1 MLERTIKILSEHV
14 TNGAE
19 IKAESGLVADLG
31 LTSLDIVDIIVA
43 FEDEFDIEI
52 PDQIIPSL
60 TTVQDIADYL
70 EKHAED

>member
-1 MLERTIKILSEHV
+1 MLERTTKLLSGFV
-14 TNGAE
+14 KNGAE
-19 IKAESGLVADLG
+19 IKPESSLVADLG
-31 LTSLDIVDIIVA
+31 LSSLDIVDIIVS

-70 EKHAED
+70 EKHA

>member
-1 MLERTIKILSEHV
+1 MFERTVKILSEFV
-14 TNGAE
+14 KSDVE
-19 IKAESGLVADLG
+19 IKPESSLVADLG
-31 LTSLDIVDIIVA
+31 LSSLDIVDLIVS

-70 EKHAED
+70 EKHA

>member
-1 MLERTIKILSEHV
+1 MLERTVKILSEFV
-14 TNGAE
+14 KSDVE
-19 IKAESGLVADLG
+19 IKPESSLVADLG
-31 LTSLDIVDIIVA
+31 LSSLDIVDLIVS

-70 EKHAED
+70 DKHA

>member
-1 MLERTIKILSEHV
+1 MLERTVKILSEFV
-14 TNGAE
+14 KSDVE
-19 IKAESGLVADLG
+19 IKPESSLVADLG
-31 LTSLDIVDIIVA
+31 LSSLDIVDLIVS

-70 EKHAED
+70 EKHA